1 MFEVFFFWLGFS
13 IVVGVAANARER
25 SGVGWF
31 LVALLI
37 SPLLA
42 GLIVVA
48 LPRRERQSREA
59 SGSPRA
65 NKQCPHCAELIKTEA
80 RLCRYCGR
88 DLPTMPK
95 TAGPKTAYL
104 TGQRA
109 SRAQAAEVKPLNA
122 LCIPA
127 ILAVGCIAILAI
139 YGFIAELYSTS
150 RNTASVL
157 EAPIQAER
165 AASVSEATVQAEP
178 AAKASAPPVQAEPAA
193 KVSEAP
199 IQTAEPSA
207 IIAEPPVRTEPAAT
221 MTEAHVQLQAPVQT
235 ESVVTYWVTVDR
247 LNRRT
252 CPSPACGIVGQL
264 FFREAATV
272 YGQSGGWARISSY
285 YSASCMNGR
294 SEYVDSG
301 NNRCTRDNGIV
312 DGKFAEWVSAEFLSQ
327 NRPPDPGAGATGIE
341 ALVAGSDDYRIY
353 KAAFVRAA
361 QSLISS
367 GECSEA
373 DFREIGGWLKSTEH
387 MEQPIYFMY
396 CGGWTLSNR
405 LYLDAETGEI
415 FR

>member
-31 LVALLI
+31 LVAFLI

-42 GLIVVA
+42 GLIVLA

-65 NKQCPHCAELIKTEA
+65 NKQCPYCAELIKTEA
-80 RLCRYCGR
+80 RVCRYCGR
-88 DLPTMPK
+88 DLPTVPK
-95 TAGPKTAYL
+95 TADPKTAYL
-104 TGQRA
+104 AGQRA

-122 LCIPA
+122 LRILA
-127 ILAVGCIAILAI
+127 ILATVCIAILAI
-139 YGFIAELYSTS
+139 YAFIAELYGTS
-150 RNTASVL
+150 RNTASVSD
-157 EAPIQAER
+157 A
-165 AASVSEATVQAEP
+165 
-178 AAKASAPPVQAEPAA
+178 PVQAEPAA
-193 KVSEAP
+193 SVSEAPVQAEPAAEASVPPVQAEPVARVSEAP

-207 IIAEPPVRTEPAAT
+207 VIAEPPVQTEPAAT
-221 MTEAHVQLQAPVQT
+221 MAEAPVQT
-235 ESVVTYWVTVDR
+235 ESVVKYWVTVDR

-272 YGQSGGWARISSY
+272 YEQSGGWARISNY
-285 YSASCMNGR
+285 YSASCVNGR

-301 NNRCTRDNGIV
+301 NSRCTRDNGIV

-327 NRPPDPGAGATGIE
+327 NRPPDPAAGATGIE

-367 GECSEA
+367 GQCSEA
-373 DFREIGGWLKSTEH
+373 DFREIGGWWKSTEQH
-387 MEQPIYFMY
+387 RDQPIYFTY
-396 CGGWTLSNR
+396 CGGFTLAYR
-405 LYLDAETGEI
+405 LYLNAETGEI